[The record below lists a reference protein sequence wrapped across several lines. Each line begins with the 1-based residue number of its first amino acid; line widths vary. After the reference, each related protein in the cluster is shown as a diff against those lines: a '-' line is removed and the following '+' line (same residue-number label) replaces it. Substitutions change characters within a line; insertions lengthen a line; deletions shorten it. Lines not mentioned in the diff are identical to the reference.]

1 MALSITERMATGWFL
16 TINNAERKKLT
27 VFEVRCSHGGCL
39 LAAVVTIDKEL
50 YIPGVTDSTKT
61 ETHPTALRDVP
72 PEAMLRMLGIDY
84 QPRHPEA
91 LPGRLTAEALREMT
105 VNEFLTGFSGAPRGF
120 SMADVAAVDPVRPGT
135 GGSMSGRRL
144 RLFAF
149 GAGTLKA
156 GCRRACSP
164 WTRRLFGQIEL
175 SSSSRLSSVPPACC
189 AEDWTS
195 WPPSTHL
202 ERGVRVANQFEPYV
216 DLKTAAEYLGVSEKT
231 VRRMILDE
239 KSPARYGTYQDRST

>member
-1 MALSITERMATGWFL
+1 MSLSATDRMATGWFL

-120 SMADVAAVDPVRPGT
+120 SMADIAAVDPGHRHGWLDEWEKAKAVRV
-135 GGSMSGRRL
+135 R
-144 RLFAF
+144 
-149 GAGTLKA
+149 
-156 GCRRACSP
+156 CR
-164 WTRRLFGQIEL
+164 
-175 SSSSRLSSVPPACC
+175 
-189 AEDWTS
+189 
-195 WPPSTHL
+195 HL
-202 ERGVRVANQFEPYV
+202 EGWLSKSVFALDKKVVRADRVVQFE
-216 DLKTAAEYLGVSEKT
+216 
-231 VRRMILDE
+231 
-239 KSPARYGTYQDRST
+239 